1 MGGTPRPDL
10 VGTAPPGFPP
20 LPKSAASSAAP
31 SDGASSVTC
40 SVESSLPGGGFG
52 AIAGQE
58 EPEEAKPRG
67 YGCDGSEAS
76 IHERRRGRPPG
87 SRRLGEWIV
96 TSAGVGFTPHVMM
109 IAVGENISEKIMSFS
124 KQGPR
129 AVFILSAYG
138 AVSTVTL
145 HKPGTSGIMVTY
157 EGLFEIL
164 CLSGL
169 YLPTNN
175 DGLHSQSRGLCI
187 SLSSPYGR
195 VIGGLV
201 GGSLIAAKPVQVI
214 VGSFIYAGSSAKD
227 RIITEDGR
235 DDVSEH
241 QIRDKQGKPFSVP
254 QNQDITPKMKGGL
267 PGP

>member
-1 MGGTPRPDL
+1 TGGDKGPIPCRCFLLPSSDHFHGARASEDEEKEEERKGKRWFPFVHLQVLVNSSFRILAMGGAPRPDL

-31 SDGASSVTC
+31 SEGAS

-58 EPEEAKPRG
+58 EPEEAKPGRPRG

-76 IHERRRGRPPG
+76 IHKRRRGGPPG

-109 IAVGENISEKIMSFS
+109 MTVGENISEKIMSFS

-157 EGLFEIL
+157 E
-164 CLSGL
+164 
-169 YLPTNN
+169 
-175 DGLHSQSRGLCI
+175 
-187 SLSSPYGR
+187 
-195 VIGGLV
+195 V
-201 GGSLIAAKPVQVI
+201 
-214 VGSFIYAGSSAKD
+214 
-227 RIITEDGR
+227 
-235 DDVSEH
+235 
-241 QIRDKQGKPFSVP
+241 
-254 QNQDITPKMKGGL
+254 
-267 PGP
+267 

>member
-1 MGGTPRPDL
+1 
-10 VGTAPPGFPP
+10 
-20 LPKSAASSAAP
+20 
-31 SDGASSVTC
+31 
-40 SVESSLPGGGFG
+40 
-52 AIAGQE
+52 
-58 EPEEAKPRG
+58 
-67 YGCDGSEAS
+67 
-76 IHERRRGRPPG
+76 
-87 SRRLGEWIV
+87 
-96 TSAGVGFTPHVMM
+96 MM

-145 HKPGTSGIMVTY
+145 HKPGTCGIMVTY

-195 VIGGLV
+195 VIGGVV
-201 GGSLIAAKPVQVI
+201 GGSLVAAKPVQVI
-214 VGSFIYAGSSAKD
+214 VGSFIYAGSSSKD

-241 QIRDKQGKPFSVP
+241 QIRDKQGKPFGVP
-254 QNQDITPKMKGGL
+254 PNQDITPKMKGGL
-267 PGP
+267 PGPRQMDTNIIDL